1 MRKEQ
6 FPISPHLQ
14 IYKPQITSI
23 LSITHRVTGF
33 CLNLILI
40 IVLLWLLSLSLGENT
55 YNNYIKFM
63 SFIPMRLIIF
73 FSIMVF
79 TYHMLNG
86 IRHIFWDFGL
96 FMENRSAAIFG
107 YSIVVV
113 SISLS
118 IYISIL
124 LEIF

>member
-6 FPISPHLQ
+6 LPISPHLQ

-23 LSITHRVTGF
+23 LSITHRITGF

-40 IVLLWLLSLSLGENT
+40 LVLLWLVSIMFGEHV
-55 YNNYIKFM
+55 YVRYIQLMDFL
-63 SFIPMRLIIF
+63 PMRIVIF
-73 FSIMVF
+73 FSILGF
-79 TYHMLNG
+79 AYHMLNG

-96 FMENRSAAIFG
+96 FLEDKPATIFG
-107 YSIVVV
+107 YSVIIV

-118 IYISIL
+118 LYISIL
-124 LEIF
+124 LDIF